1 MRPRPGPR
9 TLLPSLLGVA
19 LALLAGCGRG
29 EDSAWFS
36 GYAEA
41 DLVYVSAAAAGTLQS
56 VAVRRGDAVRQGQAL
71 FALDTEA
78 ESLGLAGAAARQQ
91 QAQRQAADLTKGR
104 RPQEI
109 SAIDA
114 QIAQARAALT
124 ASDAALQ
131 RQQRL
136 VEQGFVSAL
145 RLDELKAARDADQA
159 RLAELQADRALALQA
174 SRSDQVAAAAA
185 AAQGAAADAG
195 LARWREDQRRRQAPQ
210 DAQVYDVLY
219 RAGEWVGAGTPVV
232 ALLPPQALKV
242 RFFVPQAQLA
252 ALRVGQPLALRCDG
266 CPAGLT
272 ARLSWLSPQAE
283 YTPPVIYSNASRAK
297 LVFMAEAQP
306 DDAARAVLKPG
317 LPLDVRVQ
325 GAP

>member
-1 MRPRPGPR
+1 MPR
-9 TLLPSLLGVA
+9 VA
-19 LALLAGCGRG
+19 VLSLALVMLLSGCDRSA
-29 EDSAWFS
+29 DDAWFS

-56 VAVRRGDAVRQGQAL
+56 VAVQRGDAVRQGQPL
-71 FALDTEA
+71 FALDAEA
-78 ESLGLAGAAARQQ
+78 EALGLAGAAARRQ
-91 QAQRQAADLTKGR
+91 QAEKQAADLSKGR
-104 RPQEI
+104 RPEEI

-124 ASDAALQ
+124 ASAASLQ

-159 RLAELQADRALALQA
+159 RLSELQAQRALALQA

-185 AAQGAAADAG
+185 AAQGAAADAA
-195 LARWREDQRRRQAPQ
+195 LARWHEDQRRRQAPQ

-232 ALLPPQALKV
+232 ALLPPQGLKL

-252 ALRVGQPLALRCDG
+252 ALRVGQALALRCDG
-266 CPAGLT
+266 CPPGLT

-297 LVFMAEAQP
+297 LVFMAEAVP
-306 DDAARAVLKPG
+306 GDAARAALKPG
-317 LPLDVRVQ
+317 QPLDVRPAA
-325 GAP
+325 AP

>member
-1 MRPRPGPR
+1 MLRPGLPIPLSP
-9 TLLPSLLGVA
+9 LLALSLLI
-19 LALLAGCGRG
+19 AGCGRSDDDG
-29 EDSAWFS
+29 WFS

-41 DLVYVSAAAAGTLQS
+41 DLVYVSAAAAGTLRQ
-56 VAVRRGDAVRQGQAL
+56 VAVQRGDAVRQGQPL

-78 ESLGLAGAAARQQ
+78 ENLGLAGAAARQQ
-91 QAQRQAADLTKGR
+91 QAQAQAADLTKGR
-104 RPQEI
+104 RPAEI

-124 ASDAALQ
+124 ASAAALQ
-131 RQQRL
+131 RQRRL
-136 VEQGFVSAL
+136 VEQGFVAAL

-159 RLAELQADRALALQA
+159 RLAELQAQRALALQA

-195 LARWREDQRRRQAPQ
+195 LARWREDQRQRSAPQ

-252 ALRVGQPLALRCDG
+252 ALHVGHALTLRCDG
-266 CPAGLT
+266 CPPGLT
-272 ARLSWLSPQAE
+272 ARLRWLSPQAE

-297 LVFMAEAQP
+297 LVFMAEAVP

-317 LPLDVRVQ
+317 QPLELRPAP
-325 GAP
+325 GA